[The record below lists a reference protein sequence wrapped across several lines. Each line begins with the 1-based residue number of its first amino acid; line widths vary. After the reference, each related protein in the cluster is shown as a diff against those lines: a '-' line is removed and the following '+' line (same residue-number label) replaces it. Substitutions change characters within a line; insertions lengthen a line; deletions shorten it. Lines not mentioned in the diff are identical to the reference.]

1 MGQARE
7 KDDDLV
13 ALAGLLAF
21 GEVEMVAIEL
31 GEVLSFDHLDQE
43 TQKPVI
49 EAQIV
54 EGCGEISGSAEVVIE
69 LTQETKRFI
78 IPKGAVRRFA
88 NLAEEMIDARIR

>member
-1 MGQARE
+1 M
-7 KDDDLV
+7 
-13 ALAGLLAF
+13 
-21 GEVEMVAIEL
+21 
-31 GEVLSFDHLDQE
+31 
-43 TQKPVI
+43 
-49 EAQIV
+49 

>member
-31 GEVLSFDHLDQE
+31 GEVLAPALWR
-43 TQKPVI
+43 
-49 EAQIV
+49 
-54 EGCGEISGSAEVVIE
+54 IE
-69 LTQETKRFI
+69 L
-78 IPKGAVRRFA
+78 PAS
-88 NLAEEMIDARIR
+88 DPSY